1 MFVPAWAGAGQAPA
15 NPKAAADV
23 PSPKFG
29 WSLDQYK
36 KKTKKNNNKVAK
48 SDAGRQTDASAVGD
62 ETLKINTQIVVG
74 GYLITDPKGRIVDGI
89 KAEDVIVTENGV
101 KQDVEVFKAG
111 GNEEFPRSI
120 VLILELTVVDSH
132 RLAATLRAAR
142 SLIDRLSPKDSI
154 AIVTTDLQLH
164 LPLTNDKELAKRT
177 IDRIKAGRD
186 NWSDNRD
193 FETMLA
199 VVNELF
205 DGSTGE
211 RLVICQCDGSQATWL
226 RRDGSFKMASM
237 ATIEASGAWRY
248 SRNKSDLFSAV
259 SYADLRDSIVAAGAS
274 VYPIVPGLRFL
285 GLDEKERLSRALSTR
300 REWGEATG
308 FRLQTLSLLSQQ
320 VYHRME
326 ALTLGQEML
335 KSLAD
340 LSGGNMGF
348 IEKAEDADRVYDEL
362 FQVMEA
368 RYLIGYYPKEPGK
381 PGERRRIK
389 VEVKGRPDLTVHGRT
404 EYIVR

>member
-1 MFVPAWAGAGQAPA
+1 
-15 NPKAAADV
+15 
-23 PSPKFG
+23 
-29 WSLDQYK
+29 
-36 KKTKKNNNKVAK
+36 
-48 SDAGRQTDASAVGD
+48 
-62 ETLKINTQIVVG
+62 
-74 GYLITDPKGRIVDGI
+74 
-89 KAEDVIVTENGV
+89 
-101 KQDVEVFKAG
+101 
-111 GNEEFPRSI
+111 
-120 VLILELTVVDSH
+120 
-132 RLAATLRAAR
+132 
-142 SLIDRLSPKDSI
+142 
-154 AIVTTDLQLH
+154 
-164 LPLTNDKELAKRT
+164 
-177 IDRIKAGRD
+177 
-186 NWSDNRD
+186 
-193 FETMLA
+193 
-199 VVNELF
+199 
-205 DGSTGE
+205 
-211 RLVICQCDGSQATWL
+211 
-226 RRDGSFKMASM
+226 M

>member
-1 MFVPAWAGAGQAPA
+1 MFVPAWAGAGQTPA
-15 NPKAAADV
+15 NPKAAAEV

-36 KKTKKNNNKVAK
+36 KKTKKNNNKAAK
-48 SDAGRQTDASAVGD
+48 SDAGKQTDASAEGD

-89 KAEDVIVTENGV
+89 KAEDVIVTENDV

-111 GNEEFPRSI
+111 RNEEFPRSI

-142 SLIDRLSPKDSI
+142 RLIDQLSPKDSI

-164 LPLTNDKELAKRT
+164 LPLTNDKELAKRI

-259 SYADLRDSIVAAGAS
+259 SYADLRDSIVAAGAA
-274 VYPIVPGLRFL
+274 VYPIVPGPRFL

-308 FRLQTLSLLSQQ
+308 FRLQTLNLFSQQ